1 MGHKPMSAIEEVRT
15 AEKRV
20 QEVLDALKKAGAK
33 DPNNLALELKSA
45 TDEYARAVR
54 ELNSK

>member
-1 MGHKPMSAIEEVRT
+1 MSTIEEVRT

-20 QEVLDALKKAGAK
+20 QGLLDALKKAGAK
-33 DPNNLALELKSA
+33 DPNKLAFELKNA